1 MVCPTR
7 GSVDR
12 QVGSESRSSGRA
24 GQGVR
29 EEEEERE
36 EREREEREREERERE
51 EREREEREREREERE
66 ERAQLELSCIKNTM
80 HIRQTSF
87 GTYIIVYRYV

>member
-12 QVGSESRSSGRA
+12 QVGSESRSSERA

-29 EEEEERE
+29 E
-36 EREREEREREERERE
+36 EERERE

-66 ERAQLELSCIKNTM
+66 EREREERAQLELSCIKNTI

>member
-1 MVCPTR
+1 M
-7 GSVDR
+7 
-12 QVGSESRSSGRA
+12 
-24 GQGVR
+24 R
-29 EEEEERE
+29 EEEEERGERE

-51 EREREEREREREERE
+51 
-66 ERAQLELSCIKNTM
+66 AQLELSCIKNTM

>member
-1 MVCPTR
+1 M
-7 GSVDR
+7 
-12 QVGSESRSSGRA
+12 
-24 GQGVR
+24 R
-29 EEEEERE
+29 E
-36 EREREEREREERERE
+36 EERERE

-66 ERAQLELSCIKNTM
+66 EREREERAQLELSCIKNTI

>member
-12 QVGSESRSSGRA
+12 QVGSESRSSERA

-36 EREREEREREERERE
+36 ETEREERER
-51 EREREEREREREERE
+51 ERE

>member
-1 MVCPTR
+1 M
-7 GSVDR
+7 DR
-12 QVGSESRSSGRA
+12 QVGSESRSSERA

-29 EEEEERE
+29 EEEE
-36 EREREEREREERERE
+36 ERE

>member
-1 MVCPTR
+1 M
-7 GSVDR
+7 DR
-12 QVGSESRSSGRA
+12 QVGSESRSSERA

-36 EREREEREREERERE
+36 EREREERER
-51 EREREEREREREERE
+51 ERE

>member
-1 MVCPTR
+1 M
-7 GSVDR
+7 DR

-36 EREREEREREERERE
+36 EREREERERE
-51 EREREEREREREERE
+51 RE

>member
-12 QVGSESRSSGRA
+12 QVGSESRSSERA

-29 EEEEERE
+29 EEEE
-36 EREREEREREERERE
+36 ERE

>member
-36 EREREEREREERERE
+36 EREREERE
-51 EREREEREREREERE
+51 ERE

>member
-1 MVCPTR
+1 M
-7 GSVDR
+7 DR

-36 EREREEREREERERE
+36 EREREEREREERE
-51 EREREEREREREERE
+51 ERE